1 MKIEFDTEKM
11 GENMNKIMQTDLI
24 PKWLKDYFAFRL
36 MIFPLIV
43 KLLYFVGTIF
53 WIYRGICCFQ
63 ERGGTLFGIMYTF
76 VFPILQHVVLE
87 FFMIFWSM
95 YEEQRT
101 IAAELRAIREELKA
115 KKAENEISE

>member
-11 GENMNKIMQTDLI
+11 GENMNKVMQTDLI

-43 KLLYFVGTIF
+43 KLLYFAGTIF
-53 WIYRGICCFQ
+53 LIYRGIGFFQ
-63 ERGGTLFGIMYTF
+63 QRGGTLFGIMFTF

-95 YEEQRT
+95 YEEQRN